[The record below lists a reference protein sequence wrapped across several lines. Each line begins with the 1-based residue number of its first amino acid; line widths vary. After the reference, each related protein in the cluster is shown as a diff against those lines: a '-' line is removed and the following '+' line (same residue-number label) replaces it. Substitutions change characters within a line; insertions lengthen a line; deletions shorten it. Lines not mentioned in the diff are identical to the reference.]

1 VDDPLA
7 TIGSFNR
14 QFNITSKEA
23 RAIEQVAGLLDDS
36 FVKALDML
44 TDCRGMV
51 VLTGMG
57 KAGLIAEKISATLA
71 STGTPS
77 LFLHPAEARHG
88 DLGRIT
94 DADVVVML
102 SNSGATEEIVNLLGP
117 VKRIGARI
125 IAITGNGE
133 SPLAANCD
141 ILLNMGKIEEACPLK
156 LAPSASTTAML
167 ALGDALA
174 LAVLNRRRES
184 GTFGIEDYAAVHP
197 GGALGRSLM
206 KVTEV
211 MRSGDAAP
219 VVKEDTTVTEVI
231 KAISDAKAGAA
242 VVVDS
247 KAKIT
252 GIFTDGD
259 LRRYLLGEHNVRSD
273 RIADVMV
280 TKFTS
285 LPEDASVA
293 DALNIFR
300 NRKIGEIP
308 VVDKSG
314 KPLGMVNL
322 KDISGFEA
330 LE

>member
-1 VDDPLA
+1 MSLDYAREVLA
-7 TIGSFNR
+7 A
-14 QFNITSKEA
+14 EA
-23 RAIEQVAGLLDDS
+23 RAIQQVAVLLDDS
-36 FVKALDML
+36 FIRAVDML
-44 TDCRGMV
+44 TGCRGMV

-57 KAGLIAEKISATLA
+57 KAGIIAEKISATLA

-94 DADVVVML
+94 DSDVVVML
-102 SNSGATEEIVNLLGP
+102 SNSGATEEIVDLIGP
-117 VKRIGARI
+117 VKRIGAVI
-125 IAITGNGE
+125 IAITGDKD
-133 SPLAANCD
+133 SPLGSNCD
-141 ILLNMGKIEEACPLK
+141 LLLNIGKIEEACPLK

-174 LAVLNRRRES
+174 LAALNRRRED

-211 MRSGDAAP
+211 MRTGDAAP
-219 VVKEDTTVTEVI
+219 VVKEDATVTDTI

-242 VVVDS
+242 VVVNS
-247 KAKIT
+247 KGKMT

-259 LRRYLLGEHNVRSD
+259 LRRYLLADHDVRKDLIGE
-273 RIADVMV
+273 VMV
-280 TKFTS
+280 KGPTS
-285 LPEDASVA
+285 LAADASVA
-293 DALNIFR
+293 DALNIFTH
-300 NRKIGEIP
+300 RKIGEIP
-308 VVDKSG
+308 ITDDSG

-330 LE
+330 QE

>member
-1 VDDPLA
+1 MSLDYAKEVLA
-7 TIGSFNR
+7 A
-14 QFNITSKEA
+14 EA

-44 TDCRGMV
+44 TSCSGMV

-57 KAGLIAEKISATLA
+57 KAGLIAEKISATFA

-88 DLGRIT
+88 DLGRIADT
-94 DADVVVML
+94 DVVVML

-125 IAITGNGE
+125 IAITGNSE

-141 ILLNMGKIEEACPLK
+141 ILLNLGKIEEACPLK

-219 VVKEDTTVTEVI
+219 VVKEDATVTEVI
-231 KAISDAKAGAA
+231 ETISDAKAGAA
-242 VVVDS
+242 IVVDS
-247 KAKIT
+247 KGKMT

-259 LRRYLLGEHNVRSD
+259 LRRYLLGEHDVRKD

-280 TKFTS
+280 TDFTS
-285 LPEDASVA
+285 LSADASVA
-293 DALNIFR
+293 DALNVFR

-308 VVDKSG
+308 VADKSG

-330 LE
+330 ME

>member
-1 VDDPLA
+1 MSLDYAREVLA
-7 TIGSFNR
+7 A
-14 QFNITSKEA
+14 EA
-23 RAIEQVAGLLDDS
+23 RAIRQVADLLDES
-36 FVKALDML
+36 FVEALDML
-44 TDCRGMV
+44 TNCRGMV

-94 DADVVVML
+94 DSDMMIML
-102 SNSGATEEIVNLLGP
+102 SNSGATEEIVDLLGP
-117 VKRIGARI
+117 VKRIGAKI
-125 IAITGNGE
+125 IAITGNRE
-133 SPLAANCD
+133 SPLANNSD
-141 ILLNMGKIEEACPLK
+141 ILLNIGKIEEACPLK

-184 GTFGIEDYAAVHP
+184 GTFGVEDYAAVHP

-219 VVKEDTTVTEVI
+219 VVKEDVTVTDVI
-231 KAISDAKAGAA
+231 QAISDAKAGAA
-242 VVVDS
+242 VMVNEEG
-247 KAKIT
+247 KMT

-259 LRRYLLGEHNVRSD
+259 LRRYLLSEHDVRKD
-273 RIADVMV
+273 RIGDVMV
-280 TKFTS
+280 KDFTS
-285 LPEDASVA
+285 LPAHASVA

-300 NRKIGEIP
+300 SRKIGEIP
-308 VVDKSG
+308 VADESG

-330 LE
+330 QE

>member
-1 VDDPLA
+1 MSLDYAKEVLA
-7 TIGSFNR
+7 A
-14 QFNITSKEA
+14 EA
-23 RAIEQVAGLLDDS
+23 RAIQQVVDLLDDS
-36 FVKALDML
+36 FVKAVDML

-57 KAGLIAEKISATLA
+57 KPGIIAQKISATLA

-94 DADVVVML
+94 DSDVVVML
-102 SNSGATEEIVNLLGP
+102 SNSGATGEIVELVSP
-117 VKRIGARI
+117 VKRIGAKI
-125 IAITGNGE
+125 IAITGDKD
-133 SPLAANCD
+133 SPLGSNCD
-141 ILLNMGKIEEACPLK
+141 ILLNIGKIEEACPLK

-184 GTFGIEDYAAVHP
+184 GTFGIEDYAAFHP

-206 KVTEV
+206 KVTEI

-219 VVKEDTTVTEVI
+219 VVKENATVTQVI

-242 VVVDS
+242 VVVD
-247 KAKIT
+247 AKGKMT

-259 LRRYLLGEHNVRSD
+259 LRRYLLAEHDVRKD
-273 RIADVMV
+273 RVGDVMV
-280 TKFTS
+280 KKPAS
-285 LPEDASVA
+285 LSADASVA

-300 NRKIGEIP
+300 HRKIGEIP
-308 VVDKSG
+308 VIDDSG

-330 LE
+330 QE